1 MFNSIK
7 SKVILLMMSASIVSV
22 ILVVVISNQ
31 IVQNDTIETFETSS
45 ATNAQLVGEVVENF
59 IQNAKNTTRQIALL
73 DDMQGTNYP
82 LTFNYAQKTAIHFSI
97 NALPEL
103 EKRIAGVLK
112 NAKQAHPSYSL
123 VFYGSN
129 TGGIIMS
136 RDIDLPGGFDV
147 RTRPWYQQ
155 AVTSSKDTTFSKA
168 YQSTDGVPVVTAMS
182 VVRSATGQVLGV
194 VGLDL
199 RLSKL
204 VSLLNGLQL
213 GKTGQVLLLED
224 DETILVA
231 PEYTDLVMHKL
242 RTSDIEGFERI
253 SGKKDGVYTI
263 ELDGK
268 EQLARVF
275 SVQATGHKLLI
286 MQSKEEVIAAA
297 QRSLF
302 MSLLVGLGITLFVG
316 IIGYIFVVKTLKPLA
331 LLMDAARLVSRGQYD
346 KVPSDDAFS
355 GEMLELH
362 FALKEMVNSLVT
374 SLKTAEDKTSEAEEQ
389 TAKATKALDMAAE
402 AQEKAERA
410 RKEGLQQAA
419 VQLETIVSNIG
430 NVSQELS
437 ALIEQTRR
445 GTERQAARSTETATA
460 MEEMNAAVME
470 VAKNASDAAQH
481 AEVTRDSVLNE
492 AKAVTEVVTTIDD
505 VATRS
510 EQMMTSLGEL
520 GDKAQGIGQIM
531 DVISDIAD
539 QTNLLALNAAIE
551 AARAGEAGRGFAVVA
566 DEVRK
571 LAEKTMQATSEVG
584 AAVSAIQQGTAHSI
598 EAMQQTTDVVGECT
612 ALAKEAGEAL
622 SNTTT
627 VIEDS
632 ADMVRTI
639 ATASE
644 QQSATSE
651 EINTSVEDVNRLAEE
666 MASAAA
672 HSATTMETLAGLSVE
687 LQQIIATLKQE

>member
-59 IQNAKNTTRQIALL
+59 IQNAKDTTRQIALL

-82 LTFNYAQKTAIHFSI
+82 LTFNYAQKTAIHFSS

-155 AVTSSKDTTFSKA
+155 AVTSSEDTTFSKA

-263 ELDGK
+263 DLDGK

-374 SLKTAEDKTSEAEEQ
+374 SLKTAEDKTSEAVEQ
-389 TAKATKALDMAAE
+389 TAKATEALDMAAE

-419 VQLETIVSNIG
+419 VQLEAIVSNIG

-622 SNTTT
+622 SNTTA